1 MPDELPLARQWNL
14 LRILGARHYGV
25 TVREM
30 AQETR
35 VTEKTIRRDLDLF
48 AKLSFPLEKTVGDR
62 GRQTW
67 KLAAGWGP
75 PQLKFSF
82 DEGVAL
88 FLCRRFLDPLAGTL
102 LWQAAHSA
110 LGKIRSTLN
119 KRAIDYLDQ
128 FPQLFHCT
136 TSGFSDYTNKA
147 EIIDSLAFAAEEHK
161 AVHITYQSQQAT
173 EPATRDVYPYCLVR
187 HKGALYLDAFAPE
200 HDKVRRYK
208 IDRIESVE
216 VSNFT
221 FTPPR
226 DFDVQKHLAGSF
238 GIYDGDG
245 DVTVVVKFAPVVAR
259 YVRESKWHHSQVF
272 INQRDGSLVARF
284 TLTTTVEIKSWIR
297 SFGPHAVVL
306 EPEDLRAEIVREL
319 EQLLQLYQEPAV
331 ARTVERRS
339 VEQLTNNC
347 SSSIRIPSSEHD

>member
-1 MPDELPLARQWNL
+1 MLDEVRLMRQWRL
-14 LRILGARHYGV
+14 LRILGTRHFGV
-25 TVREM
+25 TLREM
-30 AQETR
+30 ARETG
-35 VTEKTIRRDLDLF
+35 VSEKTIGRDLDTFVALG
-48 AKLSFPLEKTVGDR
+48 FPLEEKSGDH
-62 GRQTW
+62 GRKTW
-67 KLAAGWGP
+67 KLTAGWGQP
-75 PQLKFSF
+75 PLAFTF
-82 DEGVAL
+82 DEVVVLYLG
-88 FLCRRFLDPLAGTL
+88 RRFLEPLAGTE
-102 LWQAAHSA
+102 LWQAANSA
-110 LGKIRSTLN
+110 MKKIRATLS
-119 KRAIDYLDQ
+119 KPALEYIER

-136 TSGFSDYTNKA
+136 TAGCGNYEKKA
-147 EIIDSLAFAAEEHK
+147 EIIDDLTRAAEDRN
-161 AVHITYQSQQAT
+161 AVHIAYQSQQAT

-200 HDKVRRYK
+200 HEKVRRYK

-259 YVRESKWHHSQVF
+259 YVRESTRHHSLVLSS
-272 INQRDGSLVARF
+272 QRDGSLVARF

-306 EPEDLRAEIVREL
+306 EPEELRAEIVREL
-319 EQLLQLYQEPAV
+319 EQLLQLYHERAV
-331 ARTVERRS
+331 RT
-339 VEQLTNNC
+339 
-347 SSSIRIPSSEHD
+347 